1 MNTRVGV
8 QAALLVCLL
17 LAGRP
22 AAAEPPWLLI
32 DSARNTLAV
41 MEDGQVLQEFRGIAV
56 GRGGVAA
63 SRYRG
68 DSRTP
73 RGEFHIAWINPTS
86 PYHLFFGLD
95 YPAAAQ
101 AEAAYR
107 DRRIDADTYE
117 RIRRAHETG
126 ELPPQDTALGGYIG
140 IHGVGALN
148 AGVNPPYNWTQGCVA
163 LSDDDIDRLARWAAI
178 GTRVLIR

>member
-1 MNTRVGV
+1 VNVRP
-8 QAALLVCLL
+8 ALLVCLL
-17 LAGRP
+17 LASLP
-22 AAAEPPWLLI
+22 AAAELPWLLI
-32 DSARNTLAV
+32 DSTRSTLAV
-41 MEDGQVLQEFRGIAV
+41 MEDGRVLQEFRGIAV

-73 RGEFHIAWINPTS
+73 RGEFHIAWINPAS

-95 YPAAAQ
+95 YPAADQ

-107 DRRIDADTYE
+107 DRRIDAATYE
-117 RIRRAHETG
+117 SIRRAHEAG

-140 IHGVGALN
+140 IHGVGARN
-148 AGVNPPYNWTQGCVA
+148 AGVNPPYNWTQGCIA
-163 LSDDDIDRLARWAAI
+163 LSDEDIDRLALWVDI